1 VDADVSK
8 TDDTDADGEVVW
20 SWRADA
26 GAKFATVR
34 FAHCA
39 DDGGNQ
45 LVHRGEP
52 EVSRKT
58 TAQGMPGCLG

>member
-1 VDADVSK
+1 MRWTRDVSK

-39 DDGGNQ
+39 DDGGNK

-52 EVSRKT
+52 EDSM
-58 TAQGMPGCLG
+58 GSG